1 MQVKIADFG
10 LATQLSRPDEKHLTM
25 CGTPNY
31 ISPEV
36 ASRSSHGLEVDVWG
50 LGCMLYTL
58 LVGRPPF
65 DTNEVKSTLTRVVM
79 AKYELPAYLSP
90 EAKDLIESL
99 LKKNPKERIHLGQI
113 LEHPFIKE
121 HNPSPNAIQSKLSV
135 QDSGVHTMSSKR
147 DSLRTSVN
155 SDVKY
160 NYRSRSEER
169 KNNLEQYN
177 NRPPSIQNQYSDKRY
192 GSMDENLN
200 PARIGQSYEE
210 TKAPKPEEISLFS
223 HPRSNHS
230 IHDVCGSVN
239 VKRCQHSRCSQ
250 NCCHAPDPGGGGFVP
265 TSNNVLTDLK
275 TKENFSDEYFEPVL
289 IPEPK
294 KIDIPKLCSFRLLPT
309 RHQTKNAVLSVLES
323 GEVCIEFIKKRG
335 RSKQDM
341 VVEVCLISPDGLRIV
356 LYNPEGGKGCAP
368 ADVPPALP
376 KQGADAIYSYE
387 NLPEKHWK
395 KYSYAGKFVELVRAK
410 TPKITY
416 YSDKAKCVLMENL
429 TDFES
434 CFYDGSKVTK
444 SYTEGIKII
453 ELDGHSVSLSSEE
466 QITTLRSAYQ
476 LLWKQTQQ
484 FLEHCL
490 LIERTLDALPGTTFP
505 IIIGRRPINVS
516 QGKENIQTT
525 PQMPSFNLSTT
536 STSTQ
541 RSSRPVRGI
550 SPRRVTVPGV
560 GTALQLSCGE
570 VRVRY
575 PDGSQLSVQPK
586 GNVRYEWQ
594 SGHQCHYGPTDLI
607 PPEVRDK
614 LTEMPKI
621 VKYLARPSP
630 TSSEGGQF
638 RHRPVR

>member
-1 MQVKIADFG
+1 
-10 LATQLSRPDEKHLTM
+10 M

-90 EAKDLIESL
+90 EAKDLIECL
-99 LKKNPKERIHLGQI
+99 LKKNPKERIHLGLI

-155 SDVKY
+155 SDMKY

-169 KNNLEQYN
+169 NNNIHLEQY
-177 NRPPSIQNQYSDKRY
+177 RPPSIQNQYSDKRY
-192 GSMDENLN
+192 VSTEENLN
-200 PARIGQSYEE
+200 LPPARIGQSYEE
-210 TKAPKPEEISLFS
+210 TKTAKPEEISLFS

-230 IHDVCGSVN
+230 INPDVCGSVHVN
-239 VKRCQHSRCSQ
+239 RCQHSRCSQ
-250 NCCHAPDPGGGGFVP
+250 NCCQPADPGGGGFAP
-265 TSNNVLTDLK
+265 TSNNVLNDLK
-275 TKENFSDEYFEPVL
+275 IQQNFSSPARKFSNERDAYFEPVL
-289 IPEPK
+289 IPEPR
-294 KIDIPKLCSFRLLPT
+294 KIDVPKLCSFRLLPT
-309 RHQTKNAVLSVLES
+309 RHHTKNAVLSVLES

-444 SYTEGIKII
+444 SNTEGIKII

-466 QITTLRSAYQ
+466 QIATLRSAYQ

-484 FLEHCL
+484 FLDHCL

-505 IIIGRRPINVS
+505 VIIGRRPINLS
-516 QGKENIQTT
+516 HGKENIQTT
-525 PQMPSFNLSTT
+525 PQMPSFNVSTT
-536 STSTQ
+536 STASVSKASTQ
-541 RSSRPVRGI
+541 RISRPSRGI
-550 SPRRVTVPGV
+550 SPRRVAVPGV

-575 PDGSQLSVQPK
+575 PDGSQLSVETK

-594 SGHQCHYGPTDLI
+594 NGHQCHYGPTDLI

-614 LTEMPKI
+614 LTEMPKV

-630 TSSEGGQF
+630 TSSEGHF